1 MNSKPLISVV
11 IIFLNAE
18 KFIKEAIE
26 SVFTQTYDNWELLL
40 VDDGST
46 DKSTQVAKSYAN
58 QHRGK
63 VHYLEHDGHI
73 NRGMSASRNLGIR
86 KSKGTYIAFLDA
98 DDVWFPNKLE
108 EQLKILLSYPEV
120 SLVFGVIEYWYSW
133 AEKTDDSKKDYI
145 PHREIPNNAVIKPPE
160 LLTLLYPLGKSR
172 PPGISNFIMRRDML
186 ERIGGFEEKFDGKYQ
201 MYEDQAFLAKVYLK
215 EQVYVSGQCWAR
227 YRIHPDQFTVKAVK
241 VGEYDSVRFYYLKW
255 LKDYLYKQNFKNPE
269 ICNALNQ
276 ALLHYR
282 NPVLRLILKYTGILL
297 NKKNKF

>member
-120 SLVFGVIEYWYSW
+120 SL
-133 AEKTDDSKKDYI
+133 
-145 PHREIPNNAVIKPPE
+145 
-160 LLTLLYPLGKSR
+160 
-172 PPGISNFIMRRDML
+172 
-186 ERIGGFEEKFDGKYQ
+186 
-201 MYEDQAFLAKVYLK
+201 K

-241 VGEYDSVRFYYLKW
+241 AGEYDSVRFYYLKW

-269 ICNALNQ
+269 I
-276 ALLHYR
+276 
-282 NPVLRLILKYTGILL
+282 
-297 NKKNKF
+297 

>member
-63 VHYLEHDGHI
+63 VYYLEHDGHI

-120 SLVFGVIEYWYSW
+120 SLVFGATEYWYSW
-133 AEKTDDSKKDYI
+133 AEKTDDLKKDYI
-145 PHREIPNNAVIKPPE
+145 PYREIPTNTVIKPPK
-160 LLTLLYPLGKSR
+160 LLTLLYPLGKSTS
-172 PPGISNFIMRRDML
+172 PCPSDLIMRRDML
-186 ERIGGFEEKFDGKYQ
+186 ERVGGFEEKFVG
-201 MYEDQAFLAKVYLK
+201 MYEDQAFLSKVYLK
-215 EQVYVSGQCWAR
+215 ERVYVSSQCWDR
-227 YRIHPDQFTVKAVK
+227 YRIHTGQFTVKSLKA
-241 VGEYDSVRFYYLKW
+241 GEYDSVRFFYLKW
-255 LKDYLYKQNFKNPE
+255 LKNYLYKQNFKNPE
-269 ICNALNQ
+269 TWNALNQ

-282 NPVLRLILKYTGILL
+282 NPILRLILKCTRILL
-297 NKKNKF
+297 NKKIEF